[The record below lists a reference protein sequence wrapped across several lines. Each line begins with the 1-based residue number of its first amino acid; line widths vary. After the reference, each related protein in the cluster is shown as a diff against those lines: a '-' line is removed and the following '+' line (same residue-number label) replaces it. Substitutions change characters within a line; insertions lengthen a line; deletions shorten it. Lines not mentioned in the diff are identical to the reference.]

1 MLFTTCSNTSNQGRI
16 QDRSQSEIIITSFKE
31 WVLWSRSNSETITYF
46 YSFLRDAL
54 GRCFS
59 SWHLNKAVV
68 SVSRTRPMPV
78 MSWLKLKLLN
88 KISDDDSGNQIWW
101 IWHFNFGW
109 VLKHQLGARTEP
121 GLIQVTRP
129 APVHCLRSSSGSES
143 ETVWA
148 SHDLFWSQS
157 LSEEWPR
164 YNTAELSWWTSDR

>member
-121 GLIQVTRP
+121 GLIQGTRP
-129 APVHCLRSSSGSES
+129 APVHCLRSASGSES

-148 SHDLFWSQS
+148 SHDLFWS
-157 LSEEWPR
+157 
-164 YNTAELSWWTSDR
+164 